1 MGSRHPTSVVRLERQ
16 APLLPE
22 PSCWPSR
29 REKSLVETHEVG
41 GYSKMGEVCRSQVL
55 RHSYHLS
62 WWKLGVLHCTRVYLT
77 VIRTLAHT
85 RAHTNTLVGFKWLF
99 GELRY
104 LKIVWLLPVTF
115 HLFTIMGILISQPG
129 RVFKTYSVFSTLP
142 FHTGDSSSHTKRKRL
157 IPSEKRPSSWKGAS
171 HSSDNLTVCNPRPLL
186 QPVHETVT
194 LLRKWVQPGSLYL
207 LTLVKLKKKKK
218 NHFLLL
224 VCFLVSSR
232 MWWTYEWKYPR
243 E

>member
-1 MGSRHPTSVVRLERQ
+1 MSLLFLPPISQECWVTDVCIWLPYIGSRHLTSDVYIWLLYMGSRHLTSVVRLERQ

-104 LKIVWLLPVTF
+104 LKIVGLLPVTF
-115 HLFTIMGILISQPG
+115 HLFTIMGILINQPG
-129 RVFKTYSVFSTLP
+129 RVFKTFS
-142 FHTGDSSSHTKRKRL
+142 
-157 IPSEKRPSSWKGAS
+157 I
-171 HSSDNLTVCNPRPLL
+171 
-186 QPVHETVT
+186 
-194 LLRKWVQPGSLYL
+194 LYL
-207 LTLVKLKKKKK
+207 AFPHRRLQ
-218 NHFLLL
+218 F
-224 VCFLVSSR
+224 S
-232 MWWTYEWKYPR
+232 Y
-243 E
+243 